1 MKRHLESMSSV
12 LANGGRYAMVVGDQA
27 SYLGTHVPTADLL
40 GGIAEE
46 VGFKVED
53 QIVWRTRRP
62 STKKKLMKEHAL
74 ILRKIVH

>member
-1 MKRHLESMSSV
+1 MSSV
-12 LANGGRYAMVVGDQA
+12 LANAADAMVVGDQA
-27 SYLGTHVPTADLL
+27 SYLGTHVPTADLRAL
-40 GGIAEE
+40 LRKSDS
-46 VGFKVED
+46 KVED